1 METGEAGEAKD
12 VIATCS
18 ERAGMDF
25 GGYGL
30 CKLLAELLSLCFSCI
45 MDEMVTVIFLAG
57 F

>member
-1 METGEAGEAKD
+1 M
-12 VIATCS
+12 IATCS